1 MLLEY
6 AISARQAWERAKVG
20 LQSVEDECLVD
31 LAELSREPL
40 EVEMASMDNGRR
52 LKNHGGEV
60 RFIERDGCRVGVVQ
74 RCFPVGVLGYEET
87 EVAGRVANPLGQ
99 THDIPGKFR

>member
-52 LKNHGGEV
+52 LKNHGEEV
-60 RFIERDGCRVGVVQ
+60 RFLRGIDAGWCSPAMFPGRGFGLRGDGSSRA
-74 RCFPVGVLGYEET
+74 RRKSAWPNT
-87 EVAGRVANPLGQ
+87 
-99 THDIPGKFR
+99 